1 MKLDAN
7 QVIGGNAKVVRSINR
22 SGILNIIRELQP
34 ISRIAISKITGL
46 NKSTVSSIVSEL
58 FSEGLIYEEMVQ
70 DQNVGRNPLHLRLKL
85 GTNYV
90 GAINLDSVVSRVA
103 IVDIDGSI
111 LDKDKIDT
119 QQENPENF
127 IKDCVDLLMA
137 LKIKNGIERFN
148 GIGISVAGIV
158 DISRQVIVNAPNIGW
173 KEFYVGDLVRSQVG
187 DELIIKYENDAKS
200 SALAE
205 LWFGTGEIKNISD
218 FVFVSV
224 GIGIGTGIV
233 VGKRLLDG
241 HSHAAGE
248 FGHMTMFP
256 QGEYCACGNYGC
268 FEAYASDRATVRRYK
283 RLHKN
288 SDQNILLKDVIAF
301 ARNEDAAAVQALKE
315 TGYYLGL
322 GVANIIKSVDPEAV
336 VLGGRITQVWDLI
349 YPEILRAVEQ
359 HSLINYKR
367 EIKIL
372 PSSLTVRPRLLGA
385 ATIALKEFFSD
396 YKIVR

>member
-1 MKLDAN
+1 MKLGTS

-34 ISRIAISKITGL
+34 ISRIEISKITGL
-46 NKSTVSSIVSEL
+46 NKSTVSSIVNEL
-58 FSEGLIYEEMVQ
+58 LEEDLIYEEMVQ

-111 LDKDKIDT
+111 LDRDKLDT
-119 QQENPENF
+119 RSENPENF
-127 IKDCVDLLMA
+127 IKNCIDLLMT
-137 LKIKNGIERFN
+137 LQVKNGVERLN
-148 GIGISVAGIV
+148 GIGVSVAGIV
-158 DISRQVIVNAPNIGW
+158 DVTRDVIVNAPNIGW
-173 KEFYVGDLVRSQVG
+173 KELPVGDVVRKLVG
-187 DELIIKYENDAKS
+187 DGQIIKYENDAKS

-233 VGKRLLDG
+233 VGKSLLEG

-283 RLHKN
+283 RLCKN
-288 SDQNILLKDVIAF
+288 NNENILLKDVIEF
-301 ARNEDAAAVQALKE
+301 ARNGDTMAVQAIKE

-322 GVANIIKSVDPEAV
+322 GVSNIIKSVDPEAV

-349 YPEILRAVEQ
+349 YPEIMRAVEQ
-359 HSLINYKR
+359 HSLVDYKR

-372 PSSLTVRPRLLGA
+372 RTSLSVRPRLLGA
-385 ATIALKEFFSD
+385 ATTALKEFFND